1 MTKKPSIQGMWSTRF
16 TFVLAVT
23 GSAVG
28 LGNIWKFPYIAG
40 ENGGGAFVL
49 VYLVCVFA
57 IGLPVMMSEILIGR
71 RGRRN
76 PVTTMARLGEEE
88 AGNSAWKL
96 VGGLGILAG
105 GLILSFYSVI
115 GGWALAYIFKSASL
129 SFVGATPDAISAQF
143 GAFQDNW
150 KVQIMWHAIFMIMTI
165 TVVARGV
172 RKGLESAVRFLMPSL
187 LVLLLMLLVYAMTRG
202 SFVEALQFM
211 FTPRWDKLSFDGVI
225 VAMGHAFFTL
235 SVGMGAIMAY
245 GAYLPEDASIGSTS
259 VAVVVGDT
267 GIALLSGLVI
277 FSIVFANNLD
287 PSGGQG
293 LIFTTLPVAFSAM
306 KGGVIFGTMFFLLMV
321 FAAWTSALG
330 LLEPA
335 VAWLTERQG
344 MSRVKAAIALGG
356 TIFLLGLL
364 TVLSPN
370 VLANVRFA
378 RGTLFDNIDFLASSI
393 MLPLCGFFIVIFAG
407 WVMCRNSSSEE
418 LAIGTGLRFNLWRL
432 LSRFIAPAA
441 ILFIFAKKM
450 HEAFG

>member
-1 MTKKPSIQGMWSTRF
+1 MWSTRL
-16 TFVLAVT
+16 TFILAVT

-40 ENGGGAFVL
+40 QHGGGAFVL

-88 AGNSAWKL
+88 AGTSAWKM
-96 VGGLGILAG
+96 VGGLGVLAG

-115 GGWALAYIFKSASL
+115 AGWALAYVVKCASL
-129 SFVGATPDAISAQF
+129 SFVGATPADIGAQF
-143 GAFQDNW
+143 GVFQDNW
-150 KVQIMWHAIFMIMTI
+150 KAQIMWHGLFMLMTI
-165 TVVARGV
+165 AVVARGV
-172 RKGLESAVRFLMPSL
+172 RKGLETAVRFLMPSL
-187 LVLLLMLLVYAMTRG
+187 LLLLLLLLVYAITKG
-202 SFVEALQFM
+202 NFVEALHFM
-211 FTPRWDKLSFDGVI
+211 FAPRWDKLDFDGVI
-225 VAMGHAFFTL
+225 IAMGHAFFTL

-245 GAYLPEDASIGSTS
+245 GAYLPDDASIGSTS
-259 VAVVVGDT
+259 VAVVIGDT
-267 GIALLSGLVI
+267 AIALLSGLVV

-287 PSGGQG
+287 PAEGAG
-293 LIFTTLPVAFSAM
+293 LIFTTLPVAFSTM
-306 KGGVIFGTMFFLLMV
+306 TGGLIFGTLFFLLMV

-344 MSRVKAAIALGG
+344 ISRVRAALILGG
-356 TIFLLGLL
+356 AIFSFGLL
-364 TVLSPN
+364 TALSPN
-370 VLANVRFA
+370 ALANLRFG
-378 RGTLFDNIDFLASSI
+378 RGTFFDNIDFLASSI

-418 LAIGTGLRFNLWRL
+418 LAIGTGLRYNAWRF
-432 LSRFIAPAA
+432 LSRFVAPAA
-441 ILFIFAKKM
+441 ILFIVAKKIQQV
-450 HEAFG
+450 FG

>member
-1 MTKKPSIQGMWSTRF
+1 MTNRPSIQGMWSTRF

-40 ENGGGAFVL
+40 EYGGGAFVL

-88 AGNSAWKL
+88 AGTSAWRL

-115 GGWALAYIFKSASL
+115 AGWALAYIFKSASL
-129 SFVGATPDAISAQF
+129 SFVGATPGDIGAQF
-143 GAFQDNW
+143 GALQDNW
-150 KVQIMWHAIFMIMTI
+150 KAQIMWHGLFMLMTI
-165 TVVARGV
+165 AVVARGV
-172 RKGLESAVRFLMPSL
+172 RKGLETAVRFLMPSL
-187 LVLLLMLLVYAMTRG
+187 VLLLLLLLVYAITKG

-211 FTPRWDKLSFDGVI
+211 FTPRWDKLDFDGVI

-245 GAYLPEDASIGSTS
+245 GAYLPDDASIGSTS
-259 VAVVVGDT
+259 VAVVIGDT
-267 GIALLSGLVI
+267 GIALLSGLIV

-287 PSGGQG
+287 PTEGQG
-293 LIFTTLPVAFSAM
+293 LIFTTLPVAFSTM
-306 KGGVIFGTMFFLLMV
+306 TGGLIFGTLFFLLMV

-344 MSRVKAAIALGG
+344 ISRVKAAIILGG
-356 TIFLLGLL
+356 SIFVIGLL
-364 TVLSPN
+364 TALSPN
-370 VLANVRFA
+370 ALAHLRFG
-378 RGTLFDNIDFLASSI
+378 RGTFFDNIDFLASSI
-393 MLPLCGFFIVIFAG
+393 MLPLCGFLIVVFAG

-418 LAIGTGLRFNLWRL
+418 LVIGTGLRYNVWRF
-432 LSRFIAPAA
+432 LSRFVAPAA
-441 ILFIFAKKM
+441 ILFIAAKKIQQ
-450 HEAFG
+450 AFG